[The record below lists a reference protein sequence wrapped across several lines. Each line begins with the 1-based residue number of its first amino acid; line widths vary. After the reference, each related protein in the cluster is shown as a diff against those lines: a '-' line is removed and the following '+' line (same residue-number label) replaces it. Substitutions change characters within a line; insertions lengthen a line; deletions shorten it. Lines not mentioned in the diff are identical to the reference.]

1 MTRFLSASGLKLVG
15 RTEDWWFR
23 SPGTPASGPGF
34 WETRVLSASHS
45 LQFLYQQHLST
56 RQAHRVGRENTWARV
71 CFAETPG
78 ADSPKNTK
86 HQRGVPTRS
95 PLCSARR
102 PSEALLSATQR
113 ADGRG
118 RSAPAGGPALRLR
131 KRRGSVS

>member
-23 SPGTPASGPGF
+23 SPGTLASGPGF
-34 WETRVLSASHS
+34 WETRVLSASRS
-45 LQFLYQQHLST
+45 LQLLYQQHLSP
-56 RQAHRVGRENTWARV
+56 RRAQRVGRENTWARV

-95 PLCSARR
+95 PLCRARG
-102 PSEALLSATQR
+102 LLKLSATQR
-113 ADGRG
+113 ADGSG